1 MTFSDFKNRLEVLG
15 KQMFGPEFK
24 VFSSDDE
31 LLYRL
36 YVYFTTNIEEADR
49 LKIELKK
56 GILLAGPVGCG
67 KTSIL
72 QVINRMRG
80 REGLYIVKSCRDVA
94 YEFMKGGDEAIQKYG
109 RKSFDYNNDPKS
121 YCFDDLGVENSV
133 KFYGNECNV
142 MSDILLTR
150 YDMFV
155 SKEMKTLITTNL
167 TSDEIEESYG
177 TRVRSRLR
185 EMCNLFSF
193 DENAED
199 KRK

>member
-1 MTFSDFKNRLEVLG
+1 MTFIDFKNRLEFIG

-24 VFSSDDE
+24 VFASDDE

-36 YVYFTTNIEEADR
+36 YVYFTNNIEEADR
-49 LKIELKK
+49 LEIKFKK

-72 QVINRMRG
+72 QVINRMSG
-80 REGLYIVKSCRDVA
+80 REGLFIVKSCRDVA
-94 YEFMKGGDEAIQKYG
+94 YEYMKGGEEAIQKYG

-142 MSDILLTR
+142 MTDILLTR

-167 TSDEIEESYG
+167 TSDEIEDVYG
-177 TRVRSRLR
+177 SRVRSRLR
-185 EMCNLFSF
+185 EMFNLFSF

>member
-1 MTFSDFKNRLEVLG
+1 MTFIDFKNSLEGIG
-15 KQMFGPEFK
+15 KQMFGSEFK
-24 VFSSDDE
+24 VFPSDDE
-31 LLYRL
+31 LLYHL
-36 YVYFTTNIEEADR
+36 YVYFTGEIDEADR
-49 LKIELKK
+49 LGIDLNK

-72 QVINRMRG
+72 KVVNRMSG
-80 REGLYIVKSCRDVA
+80 RDGLYVVKSCRDIA
-94 YEFMKGGDEAIQKYG
+94 YEFMKGGDDAIQKYG
-109 RKSFDYNNDPKS
+109 RKSFDYNNVSKS

-142 MSDILLTR
+142 MTDILLTR

-155 SKEMKTLITTNL
+155 SKGMKTLITTNL
-167 TSDEIEESYG
+167 TSDEIEEFYG

-193 DENAED
+193 DESAED